1 MNRSSRLSPP
11 RATASASP
19 AKALWPAVAAA
30 DTADG
35 DSAARRAEL
44 IRQSHHRSAALGL
57 SRGERLAFEPMMRS
71 DLGLARE
78 RNQRLY
84 LHAAPVMQVLFEQIA
99 GTHSMLV
106 LTDAHGTILHTLGD
120 AGFLARASQVALA
133 PGENWAEHAKGTN
146 AIGTALFDQRPTLVH
161 ADEHYIRANGF
172 LTCSAAPIFDPRGQ
186 VLGVL
191 DVTGDHRSYHP
202 HTMGLVRMSA
212 RMIENHWLG
221 DDHPRC
227 LRLHFHA
234 QPAFIGTLLE
244 GIVAVDADGRLLG
257 GNRSALEQLGLSDS
271 SLRAQTLDS
280 LFGTSLAG
288 LHQHFQRPLAEPLRA
303 VLPSGLSLHISA
315 RLNGV
320 PHPSP
325 KPRPRAQQQQQKQQQ
340 PTGAMPSLPP
350 RPPAGPTLQA
360 LRTGDPGIATLVEQL
375 QRLVGRAVPLVFT
388 GEAGTGKQT
397 WARAVH
403 ADSARAAGPFVAVDC
418 STLPPDRLEAEL
430 FGDAPS
436 GERGSGWLLQA
447 AGGTAY
453 LSAVETLPPAAQA
466 RLLRLLQ
473 TGRQPAAAG
482 GAGPLLDVVLTVGSA
497 HPLRAAV
504 DQGLLRADLQQ
515 HLQGCAFALPPL
527 RLRSDL
533 PELARQIVQ
542 ACRPADAP
550 AIAPAVLALL
560 QGQPW
565 PGNLRELQQLLR
577 AAAWLSG
584 DEGEIGLRHLPP
596 DCQPTA
602 VGAAAARG
610 GLQAST
616 APAMPTLHDAETE
629 LIRRTLQALGGNIAA
644 AARQLGI
651 GRNTLYRRLRESG
664 RGPA

>member
-1 MNRSSRLSPP
+1 
-11 RATASASP
+11 
-19 AKALWPAVAAA
+19 VAAVDIA
-30 DTADG
+30 EG
-35 DSAARRAEL
+35 DPLARRAEL

-71 DLGLARE
+71 DLSLARE

-84 LHAAPVMQVLFEQIA
+84 WHAAPVMQVLFEQIA

-120 AGFLARASQVALA
+120 AGFLARASRVALE

-221 DDHPRC
+221 DDHPQC

-288 LHQHFQRPLAEPLRA
+288 LHRHFQRPLAEPIRA
-303 VLPSGLSLHISA
+303 VLTSGQSLHVSA
-315 RLNGV
+315 RWRAA
-320 PHPSP
+320 
-325 KPRPRAQQQQQKQQQ
+325 PRPQVQVQVQGSVRPLRPTVQ
-340 PTGAMPSLPP
+340 PPV
-350 RPPAGPTLQA
+350 RVPALAGRNLQA
-360 LRTGDPGIATLVEQL
+360 LRTGDAGICKLVEQL
-375 QRLVGRAVPLVFT
+375 QRLVGRDVPLVFI

-403 ADSARAAGPFVAVDC
+403 ADSTRAAGPFVAVDC
-418 STLPPDRLEAEL
+418 STLPPERLEAEL
-430 FGDAPS
+430 FGNAPADPI
-436 GERGSGWLLQA
+436 GSGWLLRA

-453 LSAVETLPPAAQA
+453 LSAIETLPLAAQA

-473 TGRQPAAAG
+473 SGRVPAAG
-482 GAGPLLDVVLTVGSA
+482 GDLGPPLDVVLTVGSA
-497 HPLRAAV
+497 RPLPEAV
-504 DQGLLRADLQQ
+504 DQGRLRADLQQ
-515 HLQGCAFALPPL
+515 HLQGRAFALPPL
-527 RLRSDL
+527 RERQDL
-533 PELARQIVQ
+533 PELARQMVQ
-542 ACRPADAP
+542 ACRPDDPP
-550 AIAPAVLALL
+550 AIAPAALARLGC
-560 QGQPW
+560 QRW
-565 PGNLRELQQLLR
+565 PGNLREMQQVLR

-584 DEGEIGLRHLPP
+584 DEGEIGLQHLPP
-596 DCQPTA
+596 DGQPTA
-602 VGAAAARG
+602 AP
-610 GLQAST
+610 AS
-616 APAMPTLHDAETE
+616 PAMPTLHDAESE
-629 LIRRTLQALGGNIAA
+629 LIRRTLQALGGNISA

-664 RGPA
+664 R